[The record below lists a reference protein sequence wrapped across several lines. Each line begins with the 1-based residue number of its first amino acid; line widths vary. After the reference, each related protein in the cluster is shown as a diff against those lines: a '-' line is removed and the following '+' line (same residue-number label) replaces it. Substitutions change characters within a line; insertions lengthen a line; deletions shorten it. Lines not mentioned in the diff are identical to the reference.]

1 MSLRRSV
8 LVGSL
13 ILATLG
19 VVAGISLS
27 AKSANAP
34 LPLPQSISELNLEM
48 PNGKLA
54 IREADNAIC
63 YTLVAFGQEHH
74 GEIKGADFRALRKAG
89 KEDVI
94 NQVFLNHIREEI
106 KAINAH
112 LATNQSLPL
121 DGSAAFAQMKC
132 LDCGSDACFWQ
143 TRGGKLDR
151 SYPPPYPCAC
161 LANSTECNYLWYTC
175 PDPPYGILPPGQCP

>member
-27 AKSANAP
+27 AKSVRPP
-34 LPLPQSISELNLEM
+34 LSLPQDISELNIGTSD
-48 PNGKLA
+48 GKLL
-54 IREADNAIC
+54 IKKDSNSLC

-74 GEIKGADFRALRKAG
+74 GEIKGADFLALRKAG

-94 NQVFLNHIREEI
+94 NQVFLAHIREEI
-106 KAINAH
+106 KALNSQH
-112 LATNQSLPL
+112 ATNQSLPL
-121 DGSAAFAQMKC
+121 DGS
-132 LDCGSDACFWQ
+132 
-143 TRGGKLDR
+143 
-151 SYPPPYPCAC
+151 
-161 LANSTECNYLWYTC
+161 
-175 PDPPYGILPPGQCP
+175 